1 MCSRGMTKNASTSS
15 YAPNPRR
22 IVPGCSKTA
31 TADPAAGWVPRAE
44 LVSAEPAATA
54 AINDG
59 HGPVTPGVGGRAL
72 AAWAEPVLEALTL
85 RWSGEGRTAER
96 MLASARELLEEVAA
110 TGVEASEDAAHELV
124 ARWCWRSCAGAGS
137 YRRARPSTARHRQ
150 SIARAVF
157 NEAARLGVAVDPD
170 ALVGEPIT
178 RPPAKSVRAL
188 TVVET
193 HRVLKWVATAPPGSR
208 QPLVAALALA
218 GGTATEIAKVCV
230 GDIDL
235 DNATVNFVGAAA
247 RVGILD
253 AWGVRAVRRYLR
265 DNSPIPCGVP
275 LCVRERT
282 TSEREVESVSGHL
295 RRMLR
300 TAGLYGCEGVS
311 VDSIR
316 LTAARRVLHTDG
328 IAAAAVFLGMNS
340 LDRAAAALGHNWRQP
355 DG

>member
-1 MCSRGMTKNASTSS
+1 MTKNPSTSS
-15 YAPNPRR
+15 PISRQTRVACSRAAANPTATGVGAAAPR
-22 IVPGCSKTA
+22 STKTA
-31 TADPAAGWVPRAE
+31 ATTAVGAG
-44 LVSAEPAATA
+44 S
-54 AINDG
+54 
-59 HGPVTPGVGGRAL
+59 GPVTPDTRDHTL
-72 AAWAEPVLEALTL
+72 AAWAELVLEALAL
-85 RWSGEGRTAER
+85 RWSGEGRTAGR
-96 MLASARELLEEVAA
+96 MLTSARQLLEELAAARVEPSQEA
-110 TGVEASEDAAHELV
+110 TGKLV
-124 ARWCWRSCAGAGS
+124 ARWCWRSCASGGS

-170 ALVGEPIT
+170 AVVGEPIAC
-178 RPPAKSVRAL
+178 PPAQSVRAL
-188 TVVET
+188 TAAET
-193 HRVLKWVATAPPGSR
+193 HRVLKWVATASQGSR

-235 DNATVNFVGAAA
+235 DNATVDFVGAAA
-247 RVGILD
+247 RVGTLD

-265 DNSPIPCGVP
+265 DNSPIPYGVP

-282 TSEREVESVSGHL
+282 TAEREVESVSGHL

-300 TAGLYGCEGVS
+300 NAGLYGREGVS

-328 IAAAAVFLGMNS
+328 IAAAATFLGWKS
-340 LDRAAAALGHNWRQP
+340 LDRAAAALGHNWRQT
-355 DG
+355 DA